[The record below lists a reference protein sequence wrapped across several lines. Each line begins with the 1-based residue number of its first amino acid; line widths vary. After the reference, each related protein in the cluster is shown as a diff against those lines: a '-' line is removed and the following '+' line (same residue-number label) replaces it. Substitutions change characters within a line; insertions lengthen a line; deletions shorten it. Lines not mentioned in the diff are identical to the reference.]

1 MRFRFAFIYILGAT
15 WAASAA
21 TGAGAFLEFHTGMRG
36 APLAPQ
42 FAADTADHF
51 GSNWKALRIPLSTGQ
66 AFENNVPA
74 FFTLGLQTWYNESFE
89 IYARFP
95 LRKDLEALDAKL
107 QKDGALMSETEQ
119 SEQVRKLKSLQA
131 QLQIEGQSLE
141 DDSRRR
147 QAEERNALLQ
157 KVKTAIDAVAAREGY
172 DIIMQGGGVVYAK
185 PNMDLSEKVIA
196 EITKK

>member
-1 MRFRFAFIYILGAT
+1 M
-15 WAASAA
+15 
-21 TGAGAFLEFHTGMRG
+21 
-36 APLAPQ
+36 Q
-42 FAADTADHF
+42 QV
-51 GSNWKALRIPLSTGQ
+51 K
-66 AFENNVPA
+66 
-74 FFTLGLQTWYNESFE
+74 NEE
-89 IYARFP
+89 K

-172 DIIMQGGGVVYAK
+172 DVILQGGGVVYAK

-196 EITKK
+196 EIIKK

>member
-1 MRFRFAFIYILGAT
+1 MNKLMMGVVAALMLVSGSALAELKVGVVDVPLVLSKLPQKDEIGERLKKEFADRVQKV
-15 WAASAA
+15 
-21 TGAGAFLEFHTGMRG
+21 E
-36 APLAPQ
+36 
-42 FAADTADHF
+42 
-51 GSNWKALRIPLSTGQ
+51 KLRS
-66 AFENNVPA
+66 
-74 FFTLGLQTWYNESFE
+74 
-89 IYARFP
+89 
-95 LRKDLEALDAKL
+95 DLEALDAKL
-107 QKDGALMSETEQ
+107 QKDGALMSESEQ
-119 SEQVRKLKSLQA
+119 SEQVRKAKSLQA

-172 DIIMQGGGVVYAK
+172 DVILQGGGVVYAK

>member
-1 MRFRFAFIYILGAT
+1 MNKLMMGVVAALMLVSGSALAEIKVGVVDVPLVLSKLPQKDEIGERLKKEFADRVQKV
-15 WAASAA
+15 
-21 TGAGAFLEFHTGMRG
+21 E
-36 APLAPQ
+36 
-42 FAADTADHF
+42 
-51 GSNWKALRIPLSTGQ
+51 K
-66 AFENNVPA
+66 
-74 FFTLGLQTWYNESFE
+74 
-89 IYARFP
+89 
-95 LRKDLEALDAKL
+95 LRKDLETLDAKL
-107 QKDGALMSETEQ
+107 QKDGALMSESEQ

-172 DIIMQGGGVVYAK
+172 DVILQGGGVVYAK
-185 PNMDLSEKVIA
+185 PNMDLSEQVIA

>member
-1 MRFRFAFIYILGAT
+1 MNKLMMGVVAALMLVSGSALAEIKVGVVDVPLVLSKLPQKDEIGERLKKEFADRVQKV
-15 WAASAA
+15 
-21 TGAGAFLEFHTGMRG
+21 E
-36 APLAPQ
+36 
-42 FAADTADHF
+42 
-51 GSNWKALRIPLSTGQ
+51 K
-66 AFENNVPA
+66 
-74 FFTLGLQTWYNESFE
+74 
-89 IYARFP
+89 

-172 DIIMQGGGVVYAK
+172 DVILQGGGVVYAK

>member
-1 MRFRFAFIYILGAT
+1 MNKLMMGVVAALMLVSGSALAEIKVGVVDVPLVLSKLPQKDEIGERLKKEFADRVQKV
-15 WAASAA
+15 
-21 TGAGAFLEFHTGMRG
+21 E
-36 APLAPQ
+36 
-42 FAADTADHF
+42 
-51 GSNWKALRIPLSTGQ
+51 K
-66 AFENNVPA
+66 
-74 FFTLGLQTWYNESFE
+74 
-89 IYARFP
+89 
-95 LRKDLEALDAKL
+95 LRKDLETLDAKL

-157 KVKTAIDAVAAREGY
+157 KVKVAIDAVAAREGY

-196 EITKK
+196 EIIKK

>member
-1 MRFRFAFIYILGAT
+1 MNKLMMGVVAALMLVSGSALAEIKVGVVDVPLVLSKLPQKDEIGERLKKEFADRVQKV
-15 WAASAA
+15 
-21 TGAGAFLEFHTGMRG
+21 E
-36 APLAPQ
+36 
-42 FAADTADHF
+42 
-51 GSNWKALRIPLSTGQ
+51 K
-66 AFENNVPA
+66 
-74 FFTLGLQTWYNESFE
+74 
-89 IYARFP
+89 